1 MKFHNIDRSK
11 IPEGASFVVKAIH
24 RMGSLLAKRTNEEL
38 ISRKD
43 FNLAE
48 WRIASGL
55 YAFGKSSQKTLV
67 EYTGGEQAHTSRV
80 LAGLEHRGLAR
91 SEQSRADRRAR
102 EFEMTDAGKA
112 AYEDALPSMSKF
124 FRGIDESLSEEEL
137 KMFINILERL
147 LVAAEGDTV
156 PLKAQ
161 DGKASD

>member
-38 ISRKD
+38 HCRQD

-55 YAFGKSSQKTLV
+55 YAFGKTSQKTLV
-67 EYTGGEQAHTSRV
+67 EYTGSEQAHTSRV
-80 LAGLEHRGLAR
+80 LAGLEQRGLAR
-91 SEQSRADRRAR
+91 SEQSREDRRAR
-102 EFEMTDAGKA
+102 KFELSDEGKA

-124 FRGIDESLSEEEL
+124 FRKIDQSLSEDEL
-137 KMFINILERL
+137 KTFIDILDRL
-147 LVAAEGDTV
+147 LIAAEVDT
-156 PLKAQ
+156 L
-161 DGKASD
+161 DTET